1 MNLLLLLSALLSAIT
16 GLGGSVRAPDVAQA
30 VAGASV
36 ARAAPAARQVRTAP
50 RPAVALPALIAVA
63 DSRIPLAVLPTRPA
77 PIWMDRRR
85 E

>member
-16 GLGGSVRAPDVAQA
+16 GLGGSVRPPDVAQT

-36 ARAAPAARQVRTAP
+36 ARTAPAAQQIRTAP

-63 DSRIPLAVLPTRPA
+63 ACVALAVLPTRPA